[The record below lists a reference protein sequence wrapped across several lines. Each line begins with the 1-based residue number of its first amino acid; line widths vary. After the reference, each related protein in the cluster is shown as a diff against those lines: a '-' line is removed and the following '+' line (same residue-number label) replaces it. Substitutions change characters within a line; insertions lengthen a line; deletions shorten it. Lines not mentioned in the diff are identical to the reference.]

1 MSALLRHL
9 ARRNIGVD
17 RLGDRLATE
26 RADGAMRVTSRSVRF
41 VGVLTLSACATSLL
55 LLSCSGAD
63 PLPGHVRAPTDVEE
77 SVRHTIEDYYVLRSR
92 AAVSGD
98 ITPLYARHPR
108 LAAAEDRTKGVNVEA
123 FFVERIQ
130 SFNRA
135 TSGPR
140 ATDVTLEL
148 TWYEPLRVYVKDDA
162 AVAFVHGLESWVGTQ
177 TKGEMLVRFDL
188 RRAADTW
195 MIERTD
201 EWVLGER
208 PPATPTR

>member
-1 MSALLRHL
+1 M
-9 ARRNIGVD
+9 
-17 RLGDRLATE
+17 
-26 RADGAMRVTSRSVRF
+26 
-41 VGVLTLSACATSLL
+41 
-55 LLSCSGAD
+55 
-63 PLPGHVRAPTDVEE
+63 LPGYVRAPTDVEE
-77 SVRHTIEDYYVLRSR
+77 SVRHIIEDYYVLRGW

-98 ITPLYARHPR
+98 IAPLYARHPR

-162 AVAFVHGLESWVGTQ
+162 AVAFVHGLETWVGAG

-188 RRAADTW
+188 RREAHTW

-208 PPATPTR
+208 PPATPAR